1 MAWSP
6 LPATFSDA
14 GARARFFQRE
24 TSRGLQLMSWLGAA
38 LVPIHLGHIL
48 AFGLSDA
55 GGNPVILRWHA
66 ALIQLHSGM
75 AVYGAVAAVSAGLVW
90 RSDALQQR
98 YGAWLLRILSLGYL
112 LWAAG
117 TAGIDQLVGS
127 AITPFVLTSV
137 GLGLLMSFR
146 LGQSLLLFSAGFT
159 ALMLAVHH
167 FQLDH
172 HRLQSVRVNAT
183 LITLLALVMNR
194 VLYTQRAREWTAAEL
209 VERQR
214 AELERANSQLAE
226 LAAADPLTGLAN
238 RRAFF
243 ARARR
248 VELAAAGLITLDI
261 DHFKAI
267 NDGHGHAAGD
277 AALRAVAG
285 ACRAALREEDLV
297 ARMGGEEFAIF
308 LPGTTAEG
316 ARVVAERLRI
326 AIQQL
331 DFRHADDSIP
341 ITVSAG
347 VSQVSGS
354 DLDGALARADAAL
367 YRAKRAGRNRV
378 AADGGDSERPSA
390 EPGAIIVH

>member
-6 LPATFSDA
+6 LSATFSDA

-38 LVPIHLGHIL
+38 LVPIHLGHIV

-98 YGAWLLRILSLGYL
+98 YGAWLLRIFSLGYL

-117 TAGIDQLVGS
+117 TAGIDQLIGS

-183 LITLLALVMNR
+183 LVTLLALVMNR

-267 NDGHGHAAGD
+267 NDVHGHAAGD

-285 ACRAALREEDLV
+285 ACRAALRQEDLV
-297 ARMGGEEFAIF
+297 ARMGGEEFAVL
-308 LPGTTAEG
+308 LPGTTAD
-316 ARVVAERLRI
+316 AALVVAERLRV
-326 AIQQL
+326 AIEQL
-331 DFRHADDSIP
+331 DFLHGGVSIP

-347 VSQVSGS
+347 VSEFADN
-354 DLDGALARADAAL
+354 DLDDGLCRADAAL
-367 YRAKRAGRNRV
+367 YRAKRDGRNRV